1 MDKNP
6 EVSSTT
12 KISKHATCGYS
23 YIYASSLRAAEESAI
38 FTEVLTVCKSFV
50 EI

>member
-23 YIYASSLRAAEESAI
+23 YLHTTSLRAAEESAT
-38 FTEVLTVCKSFV
+38 FTEVLTACKSFV